1 MIFADKSGSIYGTPF
16 EALTKSLLLMGDTL
30 FPSDDNK
37 PF

>member
-1 MIFADKSGSIYGTPF
+1 MIFADKSGSKSGTPF

-30 FPSDDNK
+30 FQSDDNK